1 MDTWPNFAMEA
12 GAMFAMGADAESLPE
27 LREEEDELPEPPP
40 NQEAVGMPPD
50 VVEFDERV
58 HRMKHP
64 VLACCRCCSLT
75 AQDSLG
81 IFGRSVNLHH

>member
-1 MDTWPNFAMEA
+1 
-12 GAMFAMGADAESLPE
+12 MFAMGADAESLPE
-27 LREEEDELPEPPP
+27 LREEEEEDKLPEPLP

-64 VLACCRCCSLT
+64 ELACCCCSLT
-75 AQDSLG
+75 VQDSLG

>member
-1 MDTWPNFAMEA
+1 
-12 GAMFAMGADAESLPE
+12 MFAMGADAESLPE

-64 VLACCRCCSLT
+64 ELACCCCCCCCCCCSLT
-75 AQDSLG
+75 VQDSLG
-81 IFGRSVNLHH
+81 FFGRSVNLHY

>member
-64 VLACCRCCSLT
+64 ELACCCCSLT
-75 AQDSLG
+75 VQDSLG

>member
-64 VLACCRCCSLT
+64 ELACCCCSLA

-81 IFGRSVNLHH
+81 FFGRSVNLHH